1 MSEALAT
8 RGPLSTNIEQVLI
21 GGDLAQLKPE
31 ERLNYYNHLCQ
42 SLGLNSLT
50 QPFQYIVLNGKLQLY
65 AKKDCTEQL
74 RKIHGVSITSV
85 DPKQIGDL
93 LVVVASA
100 SDRDGRVDSSTG
112 AVNLSGL
119 KGENLANAMMKAET
133 KAKRRVTLSLCG
145 LGMLDETEVDTLKQ
159 QGVASEPQGNNWQA
173 PDPTQPANVTNS
185 TTMMTPP
192 STTGGSGS
200 GTSVISHQPAKPT
213 STQQSAQQVTQ
224 RAEAPQQAAQ
234 PQAGAVKFIP
244 PNGLT
249 VTVRSVQV
257 PNEEKLA
264 ELKERKIKPSALV
277 TFLGTHAGCDIA
289 SCFDTKFWPLLK
301 ECIGLECHF
310 QIKEADK
317 NDRHFINIVDVIYVD
332 GCEYKDAKPVI
343 AGEIEENYSP
353 FQGDQQ

>member
-1 MSEALAT
+1 MHLIATMRSKQDYILVANDKGKQVPKKVGLAPIQRDQMDYEFT
-8 RGPLSTNIEQVLI
+8 LVFDIGVDHRGEVSKDRT
-21 GGDLAQLKPE
+21 
-31 ERLNYYNHLCQ
+31 
-42 SLGLNSLT
+42 GLFN
-50 QPFQYIVLNGKLQLY
+50 
-65 AKKDCTEQL
+65 E
-74 RKIHGVSITSV
+74 KI
-85 DPKQIGDL
+85 
-93 LVVVASA
+93 
-100 SDRDGRVDSSTG
+100 
-112 AVNLSGL
+112 VNLADPATADAIRGW
-119 KGENLANAMMKAET
+119 
-133 KAKRRVTLSLCG
+133 
-145 LGMLDETEVDTLKQ
+145 LDHGTEVL
-159 QGVASEPQGNNWQA
+159 
-173 PDPTQPANVTNS
+173 PAGPVW
-185 TTMMTPP
+185 PKDA
-192 STTGGSGS
+192 
-200 GTSVISHQPAKPT
+200 ISHEPAKPI

-234 PQAGAVKFIP
+234 PQAGTVKFIP

-317 NDRHFINIVDVIYVD
+317 NDRHFINIVDVVYVD

-353 FQGDQQ
+353 FQE

>member
-1 MSEALAT
+1 MAKKRAKIDATLSAT
-8 RGPLSTNIEQVLI
+8 RSSGVFTQDIEDWDI
-21 GGDLAQLKPE
+21 
-31 ERLNYYNHLCQ
+31 
-42 SLGLNSLT
+42 
-50 QPFQYIVLNGKLQLY
+50 
-65 AKKDCTEQL
+65 
-74 RKIHGVSITSV
+74 
-85 DPKQIGDL
+85 PKAPT
-93 LVVVASA
+93 VSA
-100 SDRDGRVDSSTG
+100 STIP
-112 AVNLSGL
+112 AVTAEEVS
-119 KGENLANAMMKAET
+119 KAH
-133 KAKRRVTLSLCG
+133 S
-145 LGMLDETEVDTLKQ
+145 
-159 QGVASEPQGNNWQA
+159 A
-173 PDPTQPANVTNS
+173 PSA
-185 TTMMTPP
+185 
-192 STTGGSGS
+192 
-200 GTSVISHQPAKPT
+200 ISHPAAKPT

-224 RAEAPQQAAQ
+224 RAESPQQAAQ

-317 NDRHFINIVDVIYVD
+317 NDRHFINIVDVVYVD

-353 FQGDQQ
+353 FQE

>member
-1 MSEALAT
+1 MGTALAVPQ
-8 RGPLSTNIEQVLI
+8 GLGADIERVVI
-21 GGDLAQLKPE
+21 GGDLTPLNPE
-31 ERLNYYNHLCQ
+31 QRIRYYNAIC
-42 SLGLNSLT
+42 SSMGLNPLT
-50 QPFQYIVLNGKLQLY
+50 GPFSYIVLNGKLQLY

-74 RKIHGVSITSV
+74 RKIHGVSITRI

-93 LVVVASA
+93 LVVVADA
-100 SDRDGRVDSSTG
+100 KDREDRVDSSTG
-112 AVNLSGL
+112 AVNVAGL
-119 KGENLANAMMKAET
+119 KGEALANAMMKAET
-133 KAKRRVTLSLCG
+133 KSKRRVTLSICG

-289 SCFDTKFWPLLK
+289 SCFDTKFWLLLK

-317 NDRHFINIVDVIYVD
+317 NDRHFINIVDVVYVD

-353 FQGDQQ
+353 FQE